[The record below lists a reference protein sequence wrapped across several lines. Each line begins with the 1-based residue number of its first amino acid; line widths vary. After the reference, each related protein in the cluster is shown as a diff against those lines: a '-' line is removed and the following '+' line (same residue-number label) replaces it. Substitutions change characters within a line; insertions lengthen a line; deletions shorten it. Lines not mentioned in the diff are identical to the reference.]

1 MLVHASFRLNGKA
14 YDRNSLKKAAWQWK
28 TASDEELQG
37 LGSFVTDWLSN
48 DDHIAIH
55 TSGSTGKPKEIHVPK
70 TAMYASAV
78 RTAAFFKLSEGTS
91 ALLCLPTHYI
101 AGKMMLVRALL
112 LGWHL
117 DIVPP
122 KTKLHIVRKYDF
134 TALIPL
140 QAKVS
145 FNLLGQ
151 FKTVLIGGAPISNNL
166 RQRISKKYSNCIETY
181 GMTETLTHVATRY
194 ITGSLK
200 QFKTM
205 PGISISKD
213 ENNCLV
219 IDVPNLPL
227 SPIVTQDIVKLEGD
241 DTFQLLGRRDWVI
254 NSGGI
259 KIFPEALEETLAPY
273 MKFPF
278 FFTGMPDAK
287 LGEKLVLLAEAP
299 ASKKRELIA
308 IARKYLDSNKYHIPK
323 EVFCIPAFKYNST
336 SKLDRIASRNIANV
350 N

>member
-14 YDRNSLKKAAWQWK
+14 YDRNSLEKAAQQWQ
-28 TASDEELQG
+28 TASDKELQG
-37 LGSFVTDWLSN
+37 LGRFITDWLSD
-48 DDHIAIH
+48 DDHLAIH
-55 TSGSTGKPKEIHVPK
+55 TSGSTGKPKEIHMPK
-70 TAMYASAV
+70 TAMCASAV
-78 RTAAFFKLSEGTS
+78 RTAIFFKVSEGAS
-91 ALLCLPTHYI
+91 ALLCLPIHYI
-101 AGKMMLVRALL
+101 AGKMMLVRALV

-117 DIVPP
+117 DIIPP
-122 KTKLHIVRKYDF
+122 KTKLHIERKYDF

-145 FNLLGQ
+145 FDLLGQ
-151 FKTVLIGGAPISNNL
+151 FKTVLIGGAPISSNL
-166 RQRISKKYSNCIETY
+166 RQRISKKYSDCIETY
-181 GMTETLTHVATRY
+181 GMTETLTHVATRN
-194 ITGSLK
+194 IRDNFK

-205 PGISISKD
+205 PGISISTD
-213 ENNCLV
+213 ENDCLV
-219 IDVPNLPL
+219 IEVPNLPL
-227 SPIVTQDIVKLEGD
+227 SPIVTQDIVKLEGN

-259 KIFPEALEETLAPY
+259 KIFPESLEKTLAPY

-287 LGEKLVLLAEAP
+287 LGEKLVLFAEAP
-299 ASKKRELIA
+299 TSKKREIIA
-308 IARKYLDSNKYHIPK
+308 IARQHLDSNKYHIPK

-336 SKLDRIASRNIANV
+336 SKLDRIASRNDANA